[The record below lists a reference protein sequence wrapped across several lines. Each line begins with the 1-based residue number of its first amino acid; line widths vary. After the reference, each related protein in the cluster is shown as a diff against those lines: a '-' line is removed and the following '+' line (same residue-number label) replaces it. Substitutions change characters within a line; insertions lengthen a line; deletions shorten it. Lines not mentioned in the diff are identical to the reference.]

1 MRILKCNVEI
11 TTGIEVYTNAGKKK
25 TFQTGHLGSVK
36 QFLWAAANQI
46 KKKLFSLSH
55 VF

>member
-25 TFQTGHLGSVK
+25 HFRRDIWEV
-36 QFLWAAANQI
+36 
-46 KKKLFSLSH
+46 
-55 VF
+55 

>member
-25 TFQTGHLGSVK
+25 NISEGTSGKCKTVLMGS
-36 QFLWAAANQI
+36 
-46 KKKLFSLSH
+46 S
-55 VF
+55 